1 MQNDLMAARDR
12 KLAVLNEALMG
23 IRQIKFSA
31 LERQWQKKIS
41 DYREAELKTIWRVFI
56 ADTFLIF
63 CWIFGPYMLSAVT
76 LAVHALINDHL
87 YPSVAFTTI
96 GILTQIE
103 GTLAFIPELMA
114 AGFDAWVSIK
124 RIDEYLNAPEKPQ
137 NTQPG
142 DHISF
147 KNANIAWPSDSEK
160 NEEAFVLH
168 DLNFTFPDRQ
178 LSVIS
183 GRTGSGKTLLLKA
196 ILGEVDVI
204 SGTIEV
210 PRPLA
215 PEQRFDHK
223 ANRKN
228 WIIDSAIA
236 FVGQQPWIENCSF
249 RDNVLFGLPFDAT
262 RYRKVI
268 SACALEQDL
277 GMLSDGDSTE
287 IGAQGINLSGGQRW
301 RITLARALYSRA
313 GILIMDDI
321 FSAVDA
327 HVGRHIF
334 ENALTGELALGRT
347 RILVTHHVSLTL
359 PKTKFEV
366 FLNQGRVERAGTVDS
381 LRRTG
386 ELQDILE
393 EERNEEAIADGEAHL
408 DVPNSNGHA
417 ARRRSS
423 AFRRPSVAS
432 MGESGPESLVRYL
445 SRTSERTD
453 FIDDGG
459 HADIGN
465 KEPTKK
471 FVEEET
477 KMKGKV
483 LWSVYMQY
491 VEAGGGY
498 WFWGAIVLS
507 FCVIQ
512 ALILGRVSL
521 SSSLVVDCVLT
532 DNP

>member
-1 MQNDLMAARDR
+1 MAARDR
-12 KLAVLNEALMG
+12 KLAIINEALMG

-31 LERQWQKKIS
+31 LEQQWQKKIT
-41 DYREAELKTIWRVFI
+41 DYRAAELKTIWRVFV

-63 CWIFGPYMLSAVT
+63 CWIFGPYMLSAIT
-76 LAVHALINDHL
+76 LAVHALVNDRL

-103 GTLAFIPELMA
+103 GTMAFIPELIA
-114 AGFDAWVSIK
+114 AGLDAWVSIK

-137 NTQPG
+137 NTKPG
-142 DHISF
+142 DQISF
-147 KNANIAWPSDSEK
+147 KNASVAWPSDSEK
-160 NEEAFVLH
+160 NEESFVLRNL
-168 DLNFTFPDRQ
+168 DFTFPSRQ

-210 PRPLA
+210 PQAPS

-223 ANRKN
+223 ANKKN

-236 FVGQQPWIENCSF
+236 FVSQQPWIENCSF
-249 RDNVLFGLPFDAT
+249 KDNVLFGLPFDAI

-268 SACALEQDL
+268 HACALNKDL
-277 GMLSDGDSTE
+277 AMLTDGDATE

-313 GILIMDDI
+313 GILVMDDI

-334 ENALTGELALGRT
+334 ENALTGELAAGRT
-347 RILVTHHVSLTL
+347 RIIVTHHVSLTL

-366 FLNQGRVERAGTVDS
+366 FLSEGRVERAGTVDS

-393 EERNEEAIADGEAHL
+393 GEATEDAIADGDAHL
-408 DVPNSNGHA
+408 DVPNGNGHA
-417 ARRRSS
+417 TRRRSS
-423 AFRRPSVAS
+423 AFRRRSSAAS
-432 MGESGPESLVRYL
+432 LGENGGGDALVRYL
-445 SRTSERTD
+445 SRTSERSD

-459 HADIGN
+459 HADVVGD
-465 KEPTKK
+465 KDQAKK

-483 LWSVYMQY
+483 LWAVYKQY
-491 VEAGGGY
+491 VQAGGGY
-498 WFWGAIVLS
+498 WFWIGIVLA
-507 FCVIQ
+507 FAAIQ
-512 ALILGRVSL
+512 VLILGRVSFWCL
-521 SSSLVVDCVLT
+521 DLPPLCVVGWC
-532 DNP
+532 